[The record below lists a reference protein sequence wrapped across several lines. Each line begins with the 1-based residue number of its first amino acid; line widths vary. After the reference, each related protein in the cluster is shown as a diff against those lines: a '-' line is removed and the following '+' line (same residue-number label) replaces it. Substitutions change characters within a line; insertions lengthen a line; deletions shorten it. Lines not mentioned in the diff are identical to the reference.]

1 MPTLRYLEVRVRR
14 RTIWL
19 MVILAA
25 SLTGGDLVLNAS
37 AGGGEA
43 IGRIVNGVPEAIV
56 VVTRDGTLG
65 SWRSGTSGGA
75 RWRCG
80 YYAVVAPVMSVLDP
94 TPVVDWVSGPVNPVR
109 GEFYMLGCTDV
120 DGVRV
125 HTRYVA
131 FEPGDPFGG
140 AGGTARAIDEA
151 RRRLELPDPTPV
163 VNPPGAQLVGL
174 PMWMWLDQPWERVR
188 ASASIGDVW
197 ASVSAWPETS
207 LWEFEDG
214 SRIWCDQGIAYDIG
228 RRPSEQRS
236 GCTHTFSRSS
246 MWSSGGVEWVRVTV
260 TWGAEW
266 TSSEL
271 GGEPLGTLTRT
282 AEFPIKVVEA
292 QALVR

>member
-1 MPTLRYLEVRVRR
+1 
-14 RTIWL
+14 
-19 MVILAA
+19 MVILAV

-56 VVTRDGTLG
+56 VVTRDGTLS
-65 SWRSGTSGGA
+65 SWRSSTSGGA

-109 GEFYMLGCTDV
+109 GEFYILGCTDV

-125 HTRYVA
+125 HARYVA

-140 AGGTARAIDEA
+140 AGATARAIDEA
-151 RRRLELPDPTPV
+151 RRRLELPDPMPV

-174 PMWMWLDQPWERVR
+174 PMWMWLEQPWERVR
-188 ASASIGDVW
+188 ASASISDVW

-228 RRPSEQRS
+228 RRPSEQWS